1 MIRSGGATI
10 AAVIG
15 IFVAASAGSAAP
27 RAADSALP
35 ADPGERLRH
44 AWIAHRLQGE
54 LEPASAA
61 YRAVAEDAAAS
72 PDLRARARLGLALLE
87 RDRGEIARARD
98 ELARALEIA
107 GAAPRWRRTARLLRA
122 ELEGRP
128 DSDAAASPDLLREL
142 EGRVASLNQDLERVR
157 TTVTER
163 EAELERKDRMLRRL
177 EEHEREA
184 VAASG
189 TADRRIELEQSRAH
203 RWLEELVKDDQ
214 QKQRLERALIGSHLI
229 RGREAFR
236 EGRIAEAHN
245 EMKKILSLDPLH
257 REALD
262 LASRCRALLAAAA
275 GVESFPTPD
284 PAARSETPPD
294 LVEELTIDAMRA
306 YLGEAERHQEA
317 GRTLEAIR
325 SATKVLEEH
334 SWSPAPL
341 PEEFVREIVG
351 GAERLLEECLGAT
364 ATAADS
370 AQARELRDRQLELI
384 GNLRERFA
392 RLMATELALA
402 EADESAA
409 RLTGGES
416 GDGSR
421 RLVQEFEATMAAAER
436 ALAAKRPAEAARHY
450 HDLLVLLEWVPEL
463 DPEGTIAPELA
474 RQLAALGGG
483 KTGVGTAPAP
493 AVTPPREP

>member
-1 MIRSGGATI
+1 MSRASRRSPVPLLPAALLLSTILAAGAAARGEALTGGD
-10 AAVIG
+10 V
-15 IFVAASAGSAAP
+15 
-27 RAADSALP
+27 P
-35 ADPGERLRH
+35 ADPGERLRR
-44 AWIAHRLQGE
+44 AWIGHRLLGE
-54 LEPASAA
+54 LEPAAEA
-61 YRAVAEDAAAS
+61 YRLVAADPAAS

-87 RDRGEIARARD
+87 RDRGNVPAAREEIG
-98 ELARALEIA
+98 RALEVT

-122 ELEGRP
+122 ELEGRRGGDP
-128 DSDAAASPDLLREL
+128 AHASPDLLGEL
-142 EGRVASLNQDLERVR
+142 EGRVALLQEDLERVR
-157 TTVTER
+157 ATVSER
-163 EAELERKDRMLRRL
+163 EAQLESKDRMLRRL

-189 TADRRIELEQSRAH
+189 PADRRIELERSRAH
-203 RWLEELVKDDQ
+203 RWLEELVRDDQ

-236 EGRIAEAHN
+236 LGQISEAHN

-275 GVESFPTPD
+275 GVESFPEPD
-284 PAARSETPPD
+284 PAERLATPPD
-294 LVEELTIDAMRA
+294 LVVELTIDAMRA
-306 YLGEAERHQEA
+306 YLGEAERHLAA
-317 GRTLEAIR
+317 GRTLDAIR

-341 PEEFVREIVG
+341 PAELVREVVG
-351 GAERLLEECLGAT
+351 GAERILEECLGAT
-364 ATAADS
+364 ATAEDT

-384 GNLRERFA
+384 GDLRERFA

-409 RLTGGES
+409 RLTGGDT
-416 GDGSR
+416 GNGGH
-421 RLVQEFEATMAAAER
+421 RLVREFEETMAAAEQ
-436 ALAAKRPAEAARHY
+436 ALAAKRPSEAARHY

-463 DPEGTIAPELA
+463 DPEGTIAPELS
-474 RQLAALGGG
+474 RQLAALGG
-483 KTGVGTAPAP
+483 
-493 AVTPPREP
+493 TPPRTGARDP

>member
-1 MIRSGGATI
+1 MTGARRAPSL
-10 AAVIG
+10 AAAA
-15 IFVAASAGSAAP
+15 FLAALAAALPARAASPGGN
-27 RAADSALP
+27 D
-35 ADPGERLRH
+35 ADPGERLRR
-44 AWIAHRLQGE
+44 AWIDHRLIGE
-54 LEPASAA
+54 LEPAAA
-61 YRAVAEDAAAS
+61 GYRSVAEDTSAP

-87 RDRGEIARARD
+87 RDRGAVPAARE
-98 ELARALEIA
+98 ELARALEIP

-128 DSDAAASPDLLREL
+128 ASEAAASPDLLREL
-142 EGRVASLNQDLERVR
+142 EGRVASLCEDLERVR
-157 TTVTER
+157 STVSER

-177 EEHEREA
+177 EEHERES
-184 VAASG
+184 VAGSG
-189 TADRRIELEQSRAH
+189 AEDRRIELERSRAH
-203 RWLEELVKDDQ
+203 RWLEELVQDDR

-236 EGRIAEAHN
+236 EGRVAEAHN

-262 LASRCRALLAAAA
+262 LASRCRAMLAATA
-275 GVESFPTPD
+275 GVESFPEPD
-284 PAARSETPPD
+284 PASRGVAPPD
-294 LVEELTIDAMRA
+294 LVGELTMDAMRA
-306 YLGEAERHQEA
+306 YLGEAERHRAAE
-317 GRTLEAIR
+317 RSLEAIR

-341 PEEFVREIVG
+341 PADFVREVVG

-364 ATAADS
+364 GTAADS

-384 GNLRERFA
+384 GSLRERFA

-409 RLTGGES
+409 RLTGGEA
-416 GDGSR
+416 GDGGSR
-421 RLVQEFEATMAAAER
+421 LAREFEATMAAAER
-436 ALAAKRPAEAARHY
+436 AVAAKRPAEAARHY

-463 DPEGTIAPELA
+463 DPERTIAPELE
-474 RQLAALGGG
+474 RQLAALGEAAERSPPRG
-483 KTGVGTAPAP
+483 APAP
-493 AVTPPREP
+493 REER